1 MISFYNVE
9 YTQVIIKICTI
20 LSLLPYMSLHHTCNA
35 GYKNFHIFNY
45 VRSQTSH
52 HLIIRQVNCKIVL
65 YMSLSVKVY
74 FGHNK
79 SDTPYFIDDVA
90 KLQFEKLVSAFIN
103 RQFCINTNIYEK
115 LFCNSTKINQA
126 LDPKLIQFTWKI
138 IFV

>member
-20 LSLLPYMSLHHTCNA
+20 LSLLPYMSLHHTCNV

-79 SDTPYFIDDVA
+79 WDTPHFLDDA
-90 KLQFEKLVSAFIN
+90 EKFEFEKLVSASIK

-115 LFCNSTKINQA
+115 LFCNSAKINQA

-138 IFV
+138 LT